1 MSNLTAL
8 DMALDDVIS
17 KNRSNKRNVNSNR
30 RNTRGGGISKNRSTG
45 GRSSPYNGARSSRNT
60 AAPRRTTSSVSRNNN
75 SLVVANLHF
84 NVTEKDLYD
93 LFGQIGPVKRAFLHI
108 GPNGKSAG
116 IADVVFQSSQ
126 DAERA
131 KNTYNNVELDGRPM
145 RITNASIVSTVNNSI
160 STTRNDRRN
169 NNNNNSSRPRGG
181 NNPRRRRRETRP
193 KLSQEDLD
201 ADMDSYMGNTNEDTQ
216 MN

>member
-1 MSNLTAL
+1 MSNLSAL

-17 KNRSNKRNVNSNR
+17 KNRNNKRNNTR
-30 RNTRGGGISKNRSTG
+30 RNTRGGINKNRSSG

-60 AAPRRTTSSVSRNNN
+60 AVSRKVNNTSRNSN

-145 RITNASIVSTVNNSI
+145 RISNASLISAVSSMNTK
-160 STTRNDRRN
+160 NDKRSN
-169 NNNNNSSRPRGG
+169 NNKPRGG
-181 NNPRRRRRETRP
+181 SGNNFRRRRRENRP

-201 ADMDSYMGNTNEDTQ
+201 ADMDSYMGNANEDTQ